1 MPRSLPIEDLRVT
14 VASNSFFDVKKENS
28 VPGKVAQSRADS
40 VLETDSLHVEGD
52 IMFNTKLKQEL
63 AARTVEVDEYK
74 GLIAALERSMAVVE
88 FDLNGKVLRA
98 NDNFLNTLGY
108 TRDQLAGKTHR
119 DFCFP
124 ALTGSPAYAQLWS
137 DLRAGKFVSGT
148 FKRMHSSGATI
159 WLEASYN
166 PLLDERGQVLKV
178 VKYALDVTA
187 KVEQEAATRS
197 KLVALDRAMAVIEFD
212 LSGQVLDA
220 NANFQQVMGYSLAE
234 LKGKHHRLFCEP
246 SLISSSEYADFWRR
260 LNNGEFF
267 TGQFK
272 RLGKHGRVVWL
283 EASYNPVYDGDGKL
297 IKIVKFASDITERV
311 EKFEEDSRGASRA
324 YHISSET
331 ERFAEHGTQVIQDT
345 ATEMRRIADNIGAS
359 ARLVGQLGDRSEQIT
374 AIVNTIRGIADQT
387 NLLALN
393 AAIEAARAGD
403 QGRGFAVVADEVRQL
418 AGRTSRSTAE
428 IAEMIGMILTE
439 TRDAVSS
446 MNATQ
451 EGAQRGVNLADQAGS
466 VILQIRT
473 STSDAVQAVSMFASK
488 LDESEV
494 IPKAAV
500 GWVG

>member
-1 MPRSLPIEDLRVT
+1 
-14 VASNSFFDVKKENS
+14 
-28 VPGKVAQSRADS
+28 
-40 VLETDSLHVEGD
+40 
-52 IMFNTKLKQEL
+52 MFNTTLKTEL
-63 AARTVEVDEYK
+63 AARTAEVSEYK
-74 GLIAALERSMAVVE
+74 GLISALERSMAVVE

-98 NDNFLNTLGY
+98 NDNFLKTLGY
-108 TRDQLAGKTHR
+108 SRDQLASKSHR
-119 DFCFP
+119 DFCLP
-124 ALTGSPAYAQLWS
+124 ALTNSPAYSQFWGELK
-137 DLRAGKFVSGT
+137 AGKFVSGT
-148 FKRMHSSGATI
+148 FKRVDAHGKTV

-166 PLLDERGQVLKV
+166 PVLDERGQVLKV

-197 KLVALDRAMAVIEFD
+197 KLAAVDRAMAVIEFD
-212 LSGQVLDA
+212 LNGQVLDA
-220 NANFQQVMGYSLAE
+220 NENFLHVMGYTLAE
-234 LKGKHHRLFCEP
+234 IKGKHHRLFCEP
-246 SLISSSEYADFWRR
+246 SLINSSEYTDFWRR

-272 RLGKHGRVVWL
+272 RLGKHGRVAWL
-283 EASYNPVYDGDGKL
+283 EASYNPVYDGDGTL

-345 ATEMRRIADNIGAS
+345 ATEMRRIAENIGAS
-359 ARLVGQLGDRSEQIT
+359 ARLVGQLGERSEQIT

-428 IAEMIGMILTE
+428 IAEMIGMILSE
-439 TRDAVSS
+439 TRDAVASMSS
-446 MNATQ
+446 TQ

-494 IPKAAV
+494 IPKTAV

>member
-1 MPRSLPIEDLRVT
+1 
-14 VASNSFFDVKKENS
+14 
-28 VPGKVAQSRADS
+28 
-40 VLETDSLHVEGD
+40 
-52 IMFNTKLKQEL
+52 MFNHTLKTEL
-63 AARTVEVDEYK
+63 AARRAEVAEYQ

-98 NDNFLNTLGY
+98 NDNFMKTLGY
-108 TRDQLAGKTHR
+108 SSAQLAGKTHR
-119 DFCFP
+119 DFCP
-124 ALTGSPAYAQLWS
+124 SALISSPAYAEFWQE
-137 DLRAGKFVSGT
+137 LRAGKFVSGT
-148 FKRMHSSGATI
+148 FKRVDAHGKII

-166 PLLDERGQVLKV
+166 PVLDERGQVVKV
-178 VKYALDVTA
+178 VKYALDVTR

-197 KLVALDRAMAVIEFD
+197 KLAALDRAMAVIEFD
-212 LSGQVLDA
+212 LNGQVLDA
-220 NANFQQVMGYSLAE
+220 NENFLAVMGYSLTE
-234 LKGKHHRLFCEP
+234 LKGKHHRMFCEP
-246 SLISSSEYADFWRR
+246 TQVNSPEYADFWRR

-272 RLGKHGRVVWL
+272 RIGKHGRVVWL

-297 IKIVKFASDITERV
+297 IKIVKFASDISERV

-331 ERFAEHGTQVIQDT
+331 ERFAEHGTQVIHET
-345 ATEMRRIADNIGAS
+345 ASEMRRIAENIGAS

-428 IAEMIGMILTE
+428 IAEMIGLTLSE
-439 TRDAVSS
+439 TRDAVAS
-446 MNATQ
+446 MSATQ
-451 EGAQRGVNLADQAGS
+451 EGAQRGVSLADQAGS

-494 IPKAAV
+494 VPKTAV

>member
-1 MPRSLPIEDLRVT
+1 
-14 VASNSFFDVKKENS
+14 
-28 VPGKVAQSRADS
+28 
-40 VLETDSLHVEGD
+40 
-52 IMFNTKLKQEL
+52 MFNQALKTQL
-63 AARTVEVDEYK
+63 AARTAETTEFK

-88 FDLNGKVLRA
+88 FDLNAKVLRA
-98 NDNFLNTLGY
+98 NDSFQKILGY
-108 TRDQLAGKTHR
+108 TADQLAGKPHR
-119 DFCFP
+119 DFCLP
-124 ALTGSPAYAQLWS
+124 ALTSSPSYGQFWA
-137 DLRAGKFVSGT
+137 DLKAGKFVSGT
-148 FKRMHSSGATI
+148 FKRVDAKGRTL

-166 PLLDERGQVLKV
+166 PVLDERGQVLKV
-178 VKYALDVTA
+178 VKYALDVTS
-187 KVEQEAATRS
+187 KVEQEAATHS
-197 KLVALDRAMAVIEFD
+197 KLSALDRAMAVIEFD
-212 LSGQVLDA
+212 LTGVVLDA
-220 NANFQQVMGYSLAE
+220 NANFLNVMGYALAE
-234 LKGKHHRLFCEP
+234 IKGKSHRLFCDNEQVN
-246 SLISSSEYADFWRR
+246 SHEYADFWRR

-331 ERFAEHGTQVIQDT
+331 ERFAEHGTQVIQAT
-345 ATEMRRIADNIGAS
+345 ATQMRTIADNIGES
-359 ARLVGQLGDRSEQIT
+359 ARLVGELGDRSEQIT

-418 AGRTSRSTAE
+418 AGRTSRSTEE
-428 IAEMIGMILTE
+428 IAEMIGLILSQ

-446 MNATQ
+446 MQATQ
-451 EGAQRGVNLADQAGS
+451 EGAQRGVGLADQAGS
-466 VILQIRT
+466 VIQQIRT
-473 STSDAVQAVSMFASK
+473 STSDAVEAVSMFASK

-494 IPKAAV
+494 IPKTAV
-500 GWVG
+500 GWMG

>member
-1 MPRSLPIEDLRVT
+1 
-14 VASNSFFDVKKENS
+14 
-28 VPGKVAQSRADS
+28 
-40 VLETDSLHVEGD
+40 
-52 IMFNTKLKQEL
+52 MFNHTLKTEL
-63 AARTVEVDEYK
+63 AARRAEVAEYQ

-98 NDNFLNTLGY
+98 NDNFMKTLGY
-108 TRDQLAGKTHR
+108 SSAQLAGKTHR
-119 DFCFP
+119 DFCP
-124 ALTGSPAYAQLWS
+124 SALTSSPAYAEFWQE
-137 DLRAGKFVSGT
+137 LRAGKFVSGT
-148 FKRMHSSGATI
+148 FKRVDAHGKII

-166 PLLDERGQVLKV
+166 PVLDERGQVVKV
-178 VKYALDVTA
+178 VKYALDVTR

-197 KLVALDRAMAVIEFD
+197 KLAALDRAMAVIEFD
-212 LSGQVLDA
+212 LNGQVLDA
-220 NANFQQVMGYSLAE
+220 NENFLTVMGYSLTE
-234 LKGKHHRLFCEP
+234 LKGKHHRMFCEP
-246 SLISSSEYADFWRR
+246 AQVNSPEYADFWRR

-272 RLGKHGRVVWL
+272 RIGKHGRVVWL

-297 IKIVKFASDITERV
+297 IKIVKFASDISERV

-331 ERFAEHGTQVIQDT
+331 ERFAEHGTQVIHET
-345 ATEMRRIADNIGAS
+345 ASEMRRIADNIGSS

-428 IAEMIGMILTE
+428 IAEMIGLILSE
-439 TRDAVSS
+439 TRDAVAS
-446 MNATQ
+446 MSATQ
-451 EGAQRGVNLADQAGS
+451 EGAQRGVSLADQAGA

-494 IPKAAV
+494 VPKTAV

>member
-1 MPRSLPIEDLRVT
+1 
-14 VASNSFFDVKKENS
+14 
-28 VPGKVAQSRADS
+28 
-40 VLETDSLHVEGD
+40 
-52 IMFNTKLKQEL
+52 MFNNALKTEL
-63 AARTVEVDEYK
+63 AARKAEVNEYK
-74 GLIAALERSMAVVE
+74 GLNAALERSMAVVE

-98 NDNFLNTLGY
+98 NDNFMKTMGY
-108 TRDQLAGKTHR
+108 SADQLANKSHR
-119 DFCFP
+119 DFCLP
-124 ALTGSPAYAQLWS
+124 ALTNSPAYSEFWA

-148 FKRMHSSGATI
+148 FKRVGASGKSV

-166 PLLDERGQVLKV
+166 PVLDERGQVLKV
-178 VKYALDVTA
+178 VKYALDVTS

-197 KLVALDRAMAVIEFD
+197 KLSALDRAMAVIEFD
-212 LSGQVLDA
+212 LSGHVLDA
-220 NANFQQVMGYSLAE
+220 NPNFLNVMGYSLAE
-234 LKGKHHRLFCEP
+234 LKGKHHRMFCEP
-246 SLISSSEYADFWRR
+246 SLVNSGEYADFWRR

-272 RLGKHGRVVWL
+272 RIGKHGRTVWL
-283 EASYNPVYDGDGKL
+283 EASYNPVYDLDGTL
-297 IKIVKFASDITERV
+297 LKIVKFASDITERV

-331 ERFAEHGTQVIQDT
+331 ERFAEHGTQVIHDT
-345 ATEMRRIADNIGAS
+345 ATEMRRIAENIGAS

-428 IAEMIGMILTE
+428 IAEMIGMILSE

-473 STSDAVQAVSMFASK
+473 STSDAVKAVSMFASK

-494 IPKAAV
+494 IPKTAV